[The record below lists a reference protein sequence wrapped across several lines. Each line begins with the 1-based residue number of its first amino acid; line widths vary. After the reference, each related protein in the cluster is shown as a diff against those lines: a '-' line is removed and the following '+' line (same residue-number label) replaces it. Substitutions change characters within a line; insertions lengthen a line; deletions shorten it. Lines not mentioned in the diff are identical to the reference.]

1 MSLCGCGCGG
11 EASPGKRFIK
21 GHSRRGK
28 KPWNYGKTKE
38 NDDRVNKYGESV
50 SKTKKEF
57 FQTEEGQQWLDNNLR
72 GENNHRYGK
81 HHTDE
86 AKEKLRKVHL
96 GKKASESTKQ
106 KMHMSQL
113 GEKNHMYGKHHTDE
127 AKQKNREAHLGKHPT
142 EETIKKIRISQSGE
156 NSHMYGKHLAESTKQ
171 KISKARSGVPLS
183 ESQKDNISKGLI
195 EFYSSDEGEKLKK
208 EFSERFSGEGGSFF
222 GHKHTE
228 EAKEKNRKA
237 QLGKKHSEETKQKM
251 RKIHSTVEGRQ
262 KNREARM
269 GQKIPKHHT
278 KPELRCEEL
287 SIKNGIPVTYTGDSS
302 FWIPKKNNGN
312 KVCNPDFILY
322 ANGKKFVIEILG
334 DYWHSPLLNYNILDT
349 HYEDKKRHYRGYKW
363 IPVFIWELDI
373 MKSDGEKFFLSELKK
388 AGAI

>member
-1 MSLCGCGCGG
+1 MSLCACGCGG
-11 EASPGKRFIK
+11 EASPGKRYIK

-38 NDDRVNKYGESV
+38 NDDRVKKYGESV

-57 FQTEEGQQWLDNNLR
+57 FQTEEGQRWLDENLR

-81 HHTDE
+81 HHTE
-86 AKEKLRKVHL
+86 
-96 GKKASESTKQ
+96 
-106 KMHMSQL
+106 
-113 GEKNHMYGKHHTDE
+113 E
-127 AKQKNREAHLGKHPT
+127 AKQKNREAHLGKHPV
-142 EETIKKIRISQSGE
+142 EETIEKIRISQSGE
-156 NSHMYGKHLAESTKQ
+156 NSHMYGKHLVESTKQ

-195 EFYSSDEGEKLKK
+195 EFYSSADGEKLKN

-228 EAKEKNRKA
+228 EVKEKNREA

-251 RKIHSTVEGRQ
+251 RKTHSTVEGRQ
-262 KNREARM
+262 KMREARM

-278 KPELRCEEL
+278 KPELRCEEF
-287 SIKNGIPVTYTGDSS
+287 SIKNSIPVKYTGDSS

-334 DYWHSPLLNYNILDT
+334 DYWHSPLLNHNILDT
-349 HYEDKKRHYRGYKW
+349 HYEDKKRHYRRYKW
-363 IPVFIWELDI
+363 IPIFVWESDI
-373 MKSDGEKFFLSELKK
+373 MQSYGEKFFLSKLKK